1 MDYKAAG
8 APKPAKGQP
17 RHTEHNAFGGKKV
30 ANKRPTKE
38 ELLARMKA
46 NAQKAAAQASEG

>member
-8 APKPAKGQP
+8 APKGPKGVP
-17 RHTEHNAFGGKKV
+17 RHSEHNAFGGKKV
-30 ANKRPTKE
+30 ADKRATKE

-46 NAQKAAAQASEG
+46 NAEKANK

>member
-17 RHTEHNAFGGKKV
+17 RHTEHNAFGGKKI
-30 ANKRPTKE
+30 ANQRPSKA
-38 ELLARMKA
+38 ELLAKMKE
-46 NAQKAAAQASEG
+46 NVEKAKK